1 MKTEGL
7 ATENTLIMEEEETL
21 PMEEEEE
28 MPALANCQVPSRG
41 SAESWGCGGGGLME
55 GSQRGGERWTLQKKF
70 LDMIE

>member
-41 SAESWGCGGGGLME
+41 SAESWGCRRGGLME
-55 GSQRGGERWTLQKKF
+55 GRQRGGEGGTFQRKF
-70 LDMIE
+70 LGLIE